1 MGLHRSRR
9 LPGNVDL
16 TAEERRK
23 RGSAATVGH
32 VLQLDP
38 GGLLKHFVGNVGGAV
53 VAGRAERD
61 LAGSLL
67 GVGDQV
73 RQRIVGRCAQ
83 HREHARIGQHPR
95 DRDELIKLVQRPAV
109 EQAIRFR
116 QDHDRGER
124 HQQRVAVGLR
134 PRRRRIAD
142 RATGALP
149 IVDHDRTPEDFLQ
162 RRRHRP
168 RGQVGLPA
176 GRERNDHRDVA
187 RGPNL
192 RVRCGRD
199 EPEDKQRRDHALQD
213 IAVIHRHS
221 PLGPFI
227 EPDRMRC
234 PVMSFS
240 GDPL

>member
-23 RGSAATVGH
+23 RGSAAAVGH

-149 IVDHDRTPEDFLQ
+149 IVDHDRTSDDFLQ
-162 RRRHRP
+162 RRRDGSC
-168 RGQVGLPA
+168 GQVRLSA

-187 RGPNL
+187 RGPGL
-192 RVRCGRD
+192 RLRRRRGERRN
-199 EPEDKQRRDHALQD
+199 ERRGQRPLQEFS
-213 IAVIHRHS
+213 AMHRA
-221 PLGPFI
+221 
-227 EPDRMRC
+227 
-234 PVMSFS
+234 FS
-240 GDPL
+240 RA